1 MLGVM
6 VSEKI
11 EFHHI
16 IQIML
21 LQCSG
26 RRKMQEISQTENTAS
41 YVMTSESVAAYIQ
54 HEIDRGASKDSIRNF
69 KRVTNSLFEW
79 LPEDKTITKTGCRN
93 GGRL

>member
-1 MLGVM
+1 MHKRIGIHKNRLSPHNSNYVIAAFG
-6 VSEKI
+6 EAQNARDKPN
-11 EFHHI
+11 
-16 IQIML
+16 
-21 LQCSG
+21 
-26 RRKMQEISQTENTAS
+26 RKTAS